1 MARYTDLFSCG
12 KMPAMK
18 RKSEIK
24 SNPEF
29 SEQIGFYVS
38 GMAEVREQLS
48 NAVKDLS
55 NEEISAKFTPTSH
68 SIGQLVLHN
77 AEAEWWW
84 LKCVA
89 AEKDLDKE
97 EATREAFWD
106 ILLDEDFASR
116 NYSAE
121 FCINGANEVR
131 EKCFEVLKKFND
143 EDLEKLFSF
152 SGQDGNTYEVSL
164 RWILHHLI
172 DHEAQHKGQ
181 ILMLKRLIR
190 EEKH

>member
-1 MARYTDLFSCG
+1 MQTKKVEL
-12 KMPAMK
+12 
-18 RKSEIK
+18 K

-29 SEQIGFYVS
+29 SEQIGFYVN

-48 NAVKDLS
+48 DAVRDLS
-55 NEEISAKFTPTSH
+55 NEEISAKVSPDFH
-68 SIGQLVLHN
+68 SIGQLILHV

-89 AEKDLDKE
+89 AEKDLDEE
-97 EATREAFWD
+97 EARREAFWD

-121 FCINGANEVR
+121 FCINGANNVR
-131 EKCFEVLKKFND
+131 EKCFEVLKEFSD
-143 EDLEKLFSF
+143 EDLDRVFGFDKKDS
-152 SGQDGNTYEVSL
+152 SRMEVTL

-181 ILMLKRLIR
+181 IFMIKRLLN
-190 EEKH
+190 EK

>member
-1 MARYTDLFSCG
+1 
-12 KMPAMK
+12 MPAMK

-24 SNPEF
+24 SNSEF
-29 SEQIGFYVS
+29 SEQIGFYVN

-48 NAVKDLS
+48 DAVKDLS
-55 NEEISAKFTPTSH
+55 NEEVSAKFTPTSH
-68 SIGQLVLHN
+68 SIGQLILHN

-84 LKCVA
+84 LKSVA

-106 ILLDEDFASR
+106 ILLEEDFAER

-121 FCINGANEVR
+121 FCIKGANGVR
-131 EKCFEVLKKFND
+131 EKCFEVLKTFKD

-152 SGQDGNTYEVSL
+152 TGQNGKTYEVSL

-181 ILMLKRLIR
+181 ILMLKRLMR
-190 EEKH
+190 EAKS